1 MAPSGPVL
9 LRVLMAGGGAQD
21 TETLSPTTC
30 KELIPAIDHAN
41 IEGDPSLLEL
51 SDETLAHTM
60 AALLDAQQK
69 TQLSSVQ
76 NPDLQKL

>member
-1 MAPSGPVL
+1 MAPSGPIL
-9 LRVLMAGGGAQD
+9 LRVLTVGGGTQD
-21 TETLSPTTC
+21 PETFSPTTC
-30 KELIPAIDHAN
+30 KELIPANGHVS